1 MIQQTLY
8 NALKP
13 LVSGRCF
20 YEVIPETHREF
31 PVIVYQFPNIS
42 PNLALEEADLDD
54 FTVQIDVYSPDADD
68 IFNLRKQI
76 FKAVSSAFEFAT
88 REIDFSD
95 YEPETKL
102 HRRMIQYHI
111 SYED

>member
-1 MIQQTLY
+1 MIQTKLY

-20 YEVIPETHREF
+20 YEVIPDTNQEY

-42 PNLALEEADLDD
+42 PNLALEEGDLDD
-54 FTVQIDVYSPDADD
+54 FMVQIDVYSPNPDD

-76 FKAVSSAFEFAT
+76 FQAVSSAFEFAT
-88 REIDFSD
+88 RENDFSD
-95 YEPETKL
+95 YESDTKL
-102 HRRMIQYHI
+102 HRRVITYQIAYG
-111 SYED
+111 E